1 MPPKIIL
8 QILSFLTLFF
18 PLFPFDPYENI
29 RKPNIFYPLIR
40 TRTCAYQ
47 GVKNIRF
54 SDVFRGDQK
63 EILRR
68 KWLIMKMLGKKD

>member
-54 SDVFRGDQK
+54 SDVQGGSK
-63 EILRR
+63 GNI
-68 KWLIMKMLGKKD
+68 GKKMVNHENAW